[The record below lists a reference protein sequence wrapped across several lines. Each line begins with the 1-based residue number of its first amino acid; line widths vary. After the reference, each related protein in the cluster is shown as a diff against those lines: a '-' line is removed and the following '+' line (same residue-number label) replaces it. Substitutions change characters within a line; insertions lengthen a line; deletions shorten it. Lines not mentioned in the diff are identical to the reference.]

1 MKTLLVVLS
10 IWISAG
16 NSLDIHFQAPI
27 PSLFAGLIEW
37 MGKSNYIET
46 DIYKRINGIGDVVTL
61 MRLSG
66 TKKDKTKTGNNELQ
80 PTKKK
85 MIDNNKNNMSKKE
98 PIRKNQRR
106 TNAWLRALILPI

>member
-85 MIDNNKNNMSKKE
+85 MIDNNNMSKKE
-98 PIRKNQRR
+98 PKRKNQRSISAFLR
-106 TNAWLRALILPI
+106 TA